1 MIVRLSYDKTI
12 TFSEEFDLDEHEFL
26 HLQNMKDKMP
36 HSFLNA
42 IKDRVSTDDCG
53 DNYDS
58 SPEMEVIR

>member
-12 TFSEEFDLDEHEFL
+12 TFTEDFEIDEHEFF
-26 HLQNMKDKMP
+26 HLENLRDTMP
-36 HSFLNA
+36 HSFLKY